1 MSGAN
6 LPVSAAPA
14 ETAGPRIL
22 GATLT
27 TTCLAMVFG
36 FARLYVRR
44 FIIRALGWDDLTIT
58 LALAVVSIETL
69 IQPVSIY

>member
-6 LPVSAAPA
+6 LPVPVGPA
-14 ETAGPRIL
+14 GTAGPRIL

-27 TTCLAMVFG
+27 TTCLAMIFG

-44 FIIRALGWDDLTIT
+44 FIIRALGWDDLAIT
-58 LALAVVSIETL
+58 LALAVVSIEIV